1 MSETMAPK
9 AAAALPR
16 DRATRPW
23 WQMLALL
30 RMEMLA
36 LRRNGT
42 ATALSVVTPLLIAFL
57 LTSGYGGQRVPGV
70 RRVVSVTALLVV
82 FVVHHHLTGV
92 YAARRQE
99 KVLKRL
105 RVGLLSDRTILFG
118 TAGST
123 VVSFIVQT
131 AVLVVYAIV
140 FLDLPAPRDPL
151 MSLVALLLG
160 AAVMAGFA
168 AVISAVTRSSEAA
181 MLTTLPSM
189 VIFMAAPGALLPLGV
204 LPAALERILWLLPTG
219 PFTEM
224 LRIGWLG
231 ESDGG
236 RALNIVDGYVAV
248 LPSVAVLVVWL
259 VVSMVLA
266 RRYFRWEPR
275 HG

>member
-1 MSETMAPK
+1 MSDTLAPNAP
-9 AAAALPR
+9 AAAPR
-16 DRATRPW
+16 DRATRPF

-30 RMEMLA
+30 RMEFLA
-36 LRRNGT
+36 LRRNWT

-70 RRVVSVTALLVV
+70 RRVVTVIALLVV

-92 YAARRQE
+92 YASRRQE

-105 RVGLLSDRTILFG
+105 RAGLVSDRTILFG
-118 TAGST
+118 TASST
-123 VVSFIVQT
+123 VVSFVAQV
-131 AVLVVYAIV
+131 AVLVVYATV
-140 FLDLPAPRDPL
+140 FLDLPVPRDPVMIL
-151 MSLVALLLG
+151 TALLLG

-181 MLTTLPSM
+181 MLTTLPTM
-189 VIFMAAPGALLPLGV
+189 VIFMASPGALLPLGV
-204 LPAALERILWLLPTG
+204 LPDTLERILWFLPTG

-231 ESDGG
+231 ETDGG
-236 RALNIVDGYVAV
+236 EALSILQSYVTV
-248 LPSVAVLVVWL
+248 LPSIAVLVIWL
-259 VVSMVLA
+259 AASLLLT